1 MAKSQRKLSTSS
13 VLIISLLTIGV
24 FISSSLYLDIRHK
37 NELLLL
43 EIERLQQSQV
53 LLMVPDE
60 QAQALA
66 SWMAQHPEATQAL
79 LSQVKQ
85 GEKVTLEV
93 GPGVNS
99 TNAQVNSPVASPLAL
114 GSDDNTQLSASK
126 SLEQVPSA
134 LRPLEQMPSESVF
147 LEQRAKSGDGTH
159 KHLHEQD
166 EQAISLIANDLSLDE
181 PSETLS
187 NLAETLP
194 KGSTL
199 SVDED
204 GVKVISLPHGGIRV
218 TTRENN

>member
-13 VLIISLLTIGV
+13 LLIIFLLTLAV
-24 FISSSLYLDIRHK
+24 FVSSFLYLDIRHK

-43 EIERLQQSQV
+43 EVERLQQSQV

-66 SWMAQHPEATQAL
+66 TWMAQHPEATQAL

-99 TNAQVNSPVASPLAL
+99 TEAQADSPVASQRVLA
-114 GSDDNTQLSASK
+114 DEDNTQFSVPK
-126 SLEQVPSA
+126 SLEQVPLAQS
-134 LRPLEQMPSESVF
+134 PSG
-147 LEQRAKSGDGTH
+147 LRAKSSDGTH
-159 KHLHEQD
+159 KQPPEQV
-166 EQAISLIANDLSLDE
+166 EQAISLIANDLSLDDFG
-181 PSETLS
+181 ETLS
-187 NLAETLP
+187 NAADTLP
-194 KGSTL
+194 KGATL